1 MRHTRPLSLA
11 LLTLIAVSLVGCDP
25 EARALKPDERDRLT
39 AALSPLMRAAWGAD
53 VARCRLF
60 ADVLDSDDFFAV
72 MAAGSDG
79 PCDLAVRVTAAAVN
93 TLTPGALQT
102 LLAHELGHVR
112 SKHSTGMARATEIR
126 GARTDGGQ
134 QSRLQ
139 IAGQQFTPVEETEA
153 DQAAAGLMTTV
164 WRGGNVG
171 CLATADLYE
180 NIAPD
185 RKRWGVWLSRHPFP
199 ERRVDAVVQACA
211 AEQRRA
217 PR

>member
-1 MRHTRPLSLA
+1 
-11 LLTLIAVSLVGCDP
+11 VSLVGCDP
-25 EARALKPDERDRLT
+25 EARALKPDEQDRLT
-39 AALSPLMRAAWGAD
+39 GALSPLMRAAWGVD
-53 VARCRLF
+53 VARCRLS

-79 PCDLAVRVTAAAVN
+79 PCDLAVRVTTAAVN
-93 TLTPGALQT
+93 TLTPRALQT

-112 SKHSTGMARATEIR
+112 SKHSTGTARATEIR

-134 QSRLQ
+134 QSRLR
-139 IAGQQFTPVEETEA
+139 IAGQQFKPDEEAEA

-164 WRGGNVG
+164 WRGSNVG

-180 NIAPD
+180 DIAKD
-185 RKRWGVWLSRHPFP
+185 RRRWGVWLSRHPFP
-199 ERRVDAVVQACA
+199 ERRVDAVVQACE

-217 PR
+217 R